1 MVTVDWLGFV
11 IASVAV
17 VLAPGPGSMFVA
29 KTAAGGGVRAGR
41 LAMLGIMAG
50 DTCLIVLSLLG
61 VSALFLVYPPLFHI
75 IRFAGAAYLIFLGIR
90 LLLLRPDKPNNGQD
104 SGLPFRCA
112 VLVTLLNP
120 KALLFFMA
128 FFPIFIRSTQ
138 GGLAMPYAMMTVVF
152 MAISATYLSFLVYAS
167 STLALAF
174 RRNTAAQS
182 IARRVCGCV
191 FIGFG
196 LKVAMTS
203 R

>member
-1 MVTVDWLGFV
+1 MATVDWLGFV

-50 DTCLIVLSLLG
+50 DTCLIVLSLIG
-61 VSALFLVYPPLFHI
+61 VSALFLVYAPLFHL
-75 IRFAGAAYLIFLGIR
+75 IRFAGAGYLIFLGVR
-90 LLLLRPDKPNNGQD
+90 MLLSRPDTRNNEQAP
-104 SGLPFRCA
+104 GLPFRRA

-128 FFPIFIRSTQ
+128 FFPIFIRSAQ
-138 GGLAMPYAMMTVVF
+138 SGLVIPYVMMTVVF
-152 MAISATYLSFLVYAS
+152 MALSATYLSLLVYAS

-174 RRNTAAQS
+174 RRNTVAQS
-182 IARRVCGCV
+182 IARRLCGCV